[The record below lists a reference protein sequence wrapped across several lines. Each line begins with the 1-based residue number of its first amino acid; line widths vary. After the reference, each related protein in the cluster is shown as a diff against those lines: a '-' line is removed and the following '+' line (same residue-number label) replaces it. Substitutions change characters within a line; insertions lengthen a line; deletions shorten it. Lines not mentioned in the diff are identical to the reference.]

1 MENLSGGDTK
11 GSRVF
16 IYPLNNLYYYN
27 CFYTDATQNIDK
39 FNEIIL
45 NSLKIQNRPN
55 MCLDDFCINE
65 ENICKLD
72 GKLKILPY
80 THQEFL
86 VELKNKHIDIHL
98 IYRTEKEKTL
108 IKIVCD
114 ILKINDFIKSIT
126 YENEIKDGDIVISEI
141 LSELTKIK
149 TEKQVFTIWNILI
162 TGKNA
167 EYDKLQTKNL
177 QRYRNISKEEHPDL
191 IIESLRQANYFLEH
205 IKDSSEIESIRKI
218 KENFYKDALQIL
230 YFFDTYNSSK
240 CHRKRQVCTSTKK
253 IIFKPFIFR
262 NLADLNNLKEITM
275 YNQGFDNVLVRC
287 PYWYFEKPDLA
298 LAIHSYLEEKFPKVL
313 FIHNLNKIIKLF
325 NRQESYHLIHK
336 FSQELR
342 QEILNKF
349 SVDLNVPE
357 SFQFLIDENNSE
369 ECRKKLARKIKSYP
383 VIIKADAAIE
393 HEMIIILREEALQYF
408 ISDSNFETK
417 KKIYKFICQIFI
429 PHEGVLY
436 KSGFLNHKTMTVLR
450 SSLPVFSQEIISL
463 PYFKDGYLNFDSEF
477 LSNKKTAFTEEVKIG
492 NRTDSSENIKLYNR
506 NDDLFAY
513 ICEKFN
519 SLAGITLFNID
530 FIFNKE
536 NNSYYIIEINYFP
549 SFRNIKID
557 LIEEFQEH
565 ILNLNR
571 NYKINS

>member
-1 MENLSGGDTK
+1 METLSGAEIK
-11 GSRVF
+11 GPRVF

-27 CFYTDATQNIDK
+27 CFYTDATKNLDK

-45 NSLKIQNRPN
+45 NSLEIQNKPN
-55 MCLDDFCINE
+55 VSLDDFCNNE
-65 ENICKLD
+65 EKISKLD
-72 GKLKILPY
+72 RKLEILPY

-114 ILKINDFIKSIT
+114 ILKINHLIKSIT
-126 YENEIKDGDIVISEI
+126 SENEIKKGDIVISEI

-149 TEKQVFTIWNILI
+149 TEKEVFTIWNILI
-162 TGKNA
+162 TGDNP
-167 EYDKLQTKNL
+167 EYDKLQTNNL
-177 QRYRNISKEEHPDL
+177 ERYRTMSKEEHPDL

-205 IKDSSEIESIRKI
+205 IKDSSELESIEKI

-240 CHRKRQVCTSTKK
+240 CHRKRHVCTSTKK

-262 NLADLNNLKEITM
+262 NLADQNNFKEIII
-275 YNQGFDNVLVRC
+275 YNQGFHNILVRC
-287 PYWYFEKPDLA
+287 PYWYFDKPELA

-313 FIHNLNKIIKLF
+313 FIHNLNKFIKLF

-357 SFQFLIDENNSE
+357 SFQFLIDENNAE
-369 ECRKKLARKIKSYP
+369 ECRKKLARKIQSYP
-383 VIIKADAAIE
+383 VIIKADNATE
-393 HEMIIILREEALQYF
+393 HEMIIIFREEALQNF
-408 ISDSNFETK
+408 ISDSNFEHK
-417 KKIYKFICQIFI
+417 KRAYKFICQIFI

-436 KSGFLNHKTMTVLR
+436 KSAFLNHKTMTVIR
-450 SSLPVFSQEIISL
+450 SSLPVFSKEIISL
-463 PYFKDGYLNFDSEF
+463 PYFKDGYFIFDSEF
-477 LSNKKTAFTEEVKIG
+477 LSNKKTSFTEDVKIV
-492 NRTDSSENIKLYNR
+492 NRIDSNENIKLYNR
-506 NDDLFAY
+506 NDDLFSY
-513 ICEKFN
+513 ICEKFY

-549 SFRNIKID
+549 SYRNINND

-565 ILNLNR
+565 ILDLNR
-571 NYKINS
+571 NYNVNS